1 MARGAR
7 LVTVVTTKPDP
18 LSVECPQCGAWI
30 GDRCWSGTRRGR
42 RLMRGSHR
50 DRERLARGE
59 PVTES
64 FQTFLKRELRRVV
77 QEAVVGIR
85 KDKT

>member
-1 MARGAR
+1 M
-7 LVTVVTTKPDP
+7 TDP
-18 LSVECPQCGAWI
+18 LSVACPQCAASI

-59 PVTES
+59 PVAES
-64 FQTFLKRELRRVV
+64 FQTFLRRELHRVTA
-77 QEAVVGIR
+77 ETIAR
-85 KDKT
+85 FKKEKP

>member
-1 MARGAR
+1 M
-7 LVTVVTTKPDP
+7 TVVTTKPDP

-50 DRERLARGE
+50 DRERLARG
-59 PVTES
+59 VYKES
-64 FQTFLKRELRRVV
+64 FQGFLKRELRRVV
-77 QEAVVGIR
+77 EEVVVATR
-85 KDKT
+85 KDKP